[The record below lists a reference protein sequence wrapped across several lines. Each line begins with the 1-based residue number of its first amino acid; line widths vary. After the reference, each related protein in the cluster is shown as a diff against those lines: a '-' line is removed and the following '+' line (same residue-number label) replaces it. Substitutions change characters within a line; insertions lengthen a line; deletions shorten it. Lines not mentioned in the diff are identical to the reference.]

1 MDLSTAEAIF
11 GLEGSYTMDEIKAA
25 YKRLAFEHHPDLNE
39 NSLESTNFMQ
49 QINEAYSI
57 LTQAA
62 RRGSVETPNRN
73 EKPQQDGDGNSSA
86 QRSTDAKG
94 GEGCTS
100 DGDAF
105 RAWQETAQRER
116 REHERQRAEEKKRQT
131 AAQAEARE
139 RQRREEKKEREYVS
153 ACETALNA
161 KTLSEHRKAARLFK
175 QLGCYKDAELYYMH
189 HQTIVSEIQKRVWR
203 VKAFTSFTVFL
214 SSTSYLVFT
223 GWAIALALF
232 FGGWLPPLMG
242 LMGMWPRIDKRD
254 ENEEELFGR
263 LIGAIGI
270 MGSLSALGGMIV
282 FSETN
287 LSIPII
293 LIGQLVGGVSCII
306 NGSSKSGAAIKYF
319 IASISYL
326 IILAAILQ
334 VDFSI
339 ITFRKS

>member
-1 MDLSTAEAIF
+1 MDLSTAEVIF

-25 YKRLAFEHHPDLNE
+25 YKRLAFKYHPDRNE
-39 NSLESTNFMQ
+39 NSLESTYFMQ
-49 QINEAYSI
+49 QINEAYSV
-57 LTQAA
+57 LTRTVRCGSAA
-62 RRGSVETPNRN
+62 MPNRS
-73 EKPQQDGDGNSSA
+73 EKPQRDGDGNSNA

-94 GEGCTS
+94 GETRAS
-100 DGDAF
+100 DEDAAK
-105 RAWQETAQRER
+105 AWQEAAQRER
-116 REHERQRAEEKKRQT
+116 REHTHQETERKKRQT

-175 QLGCYKDAELYYMH
+175 QLGCYKDAELYYTH

-254 ENEEELFGR
+254 EGEEELFGR
-263 LIGAIGI
+263 LTGSVGI
-270 MGSLSALGGMIV
+270 AGSLLALGGMIII
-282 FSETN
+282 SEAN

-306 NGSSKSGAAIKYF
+306 NGSSKSGTVIKYF

-326 IILAAILQ
+326 IILAAIGIYVFKLL
-334 VDFSI
+334 
-339 ITFRKS
+339 

>member
-49 QINEAYSI
+49 QINESYSI

-232 FGGWLPPLMG
+232 FGGGGFRPL
-242 LMGMWPRIDKRD
+242 W
-254 ENEEELFGR
+254 
-263 LIGAIGI
+263 
-270 MGSLSALGGMIV
+270 GSWAC
-282 FSETN
+282 
-287 LSIPII
+287 
-293 LIGQLVGGVSCII
+293 GQE
-306 NGSSKSGAAIKYF
+306 
-319 IASISYL
+319 
-326 IILAAILQ
+326 
-334 VDFSI
+334 
-339 ITFRKS
+339 